1 MNYDYSPIIAWFLVN
16 LAVAILLES
25 LGHLRKM
32 GKSTDFQMKVL
43 KCCKKL
49 LMRLLELRI
58 KEWTLFFIQAMIP
71 VRFLHVFAAQVEFK
85 NAKGEKKISLCLKIH
100 WIKLVYSLLILQ
112 GFPTSLG
119 YIKKCLRVK
128 RATFTKKLYS
138 APKNCFLS
146 LFCKLQK
153 MIMDFKATFLQFQT
167 IY

>member
-16 LAVAILLES
+16 LAVAILIES
-25 LGHLRKM
+25 LGYLRSLEHM
-32 GKSTDFQMKVL
+32 EKSTDFQMKVL

-119 YIKKCLRVK
+119 YTKKCLRVK
-128 RATFTKKLYS
+128 RATFTKKIVFCSKKL
-138 APKNCFLS
+138 
-146 LFCKLQK
+146 LFEPF
-153 MIMDFKATFLQFQT
+153 M
-167 IY
+167 